1 MLYNNSRSQKTA
13 ISLLGESVLSPPV
26 SPDKIS
32 LMKKLLAIII
42 LSLCFITSSKADD
55 IRDFQIE
62 GISIGDSLLKFVDKN
77 TILSSRKYTYKDDK
91 FYSLDIWSEKFQ
103 NYEVIQFHLKKNDN
117 NYKIHGLSGALLF
130 GKSSRYYPESEKLC
144 KEKKN
149 SIEIEIDKLFENA
162 KKYSK
167 NFVGQGSY
175 DPEVIRQETYF
186 LMDSG
191 QVWLQC
197 ATWGKKAKVKH
208 NIIDN
213 LRISILSNE
222 FDKWMTNEAY

>member
-1 MLYNNSRSQKTA
+1 MNKFTTYLFTLFIVA
-13 ISLLGESVLSPPV
+13 INRMIKKFLVILLLSSFLI
-26 SPDKIS
+26 SP
-32 LMKKLLAIII
+32 L
-42 LSLCFITSSKADD
+42 KADD
-55 IRDFQIE
+55 IKDFEIE

-91 FYSLDIWSEKFQ
+91 FYSLDIWSEKFREYQ
-103 NYEVIQFHLKKNDN
+103 AIQFHLKKNDN

-130 GKSSRYYPESEKLC
+130 GKSSTYYPESEKLC

-167 NFVGQGSY
+167 NFVGQGDY

-186 LMDSG
+186 LTDSG